1 MAKYLHKDIGER
13 FSEEIN
19 SLNQQPREPVW
30 ANIDNEL
37 TKTSLKNYKV
47 KFKRLRK
54 TAIGLL
60 LLLIGMLTFS
70 VSYINT
76 LNNNNYHRGMQHL
89 TPSINS
95 NKMINPV
102 LSGLDSTIKK
112 SIVKRKLV
120 DNNIPSWNPAN
131 NAKQDLLI
139 QKKLLFVKDETLS
152 INITGYKQ
160 KAEKTPGN
168 NAINRYE
175 FTAHP
180 IMLTLAERFNN
191 AKKTSLKLRRLLM

>member
-76 LNNNNYHRGMQHL
+76 LNNNN
-89 TPSINS
+89 
-95 NKMINPV
+95 
-102 LSGLDSTIKK
+102 
-112 SIVKRKLV
+112 
-120 DNNIPSWNPAN
+120 
-131 NAKQDLLI
+131 
-139 QKKLLFVKDETLS
+139 
-152 INITGYKQ
+152 
-160 KAEKTPGN
+160 
-168 NAINRYE
+168 
-175 FTAHP
+175 
-180 IMLTLAERFNN
+180 
-191 AKKTSLKLRRLLM
+191 